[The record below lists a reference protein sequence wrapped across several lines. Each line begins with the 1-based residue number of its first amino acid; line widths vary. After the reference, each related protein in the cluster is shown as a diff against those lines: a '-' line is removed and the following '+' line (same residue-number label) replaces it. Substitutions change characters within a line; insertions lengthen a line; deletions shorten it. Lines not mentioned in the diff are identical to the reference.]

1 MNLKLSVRSHFT
13 TDFYDHL
20 PFLSK
25 LWNLSVKKHIKHLL
39 SASVADRAATLSF
52 PWAIKPQEIWRQH
65 LNLGP
70 LEVSSLPGC
79 QEGRRL
85 YDGVG
90 AVSEDNSLTAARL
103 NDLPDLAPVLLG
115 HFLAVHGTG
124 LHNPESLCRVI
135 DKFDTRILSLSLPW
149 SLNHSLTHSVPML
162 VTKRKGKHPC
172 QLSVW
177 ECRD

>member
-1 MNLKLSVRSHFT
+1 MGQSYVFM
-13 TDFYDHL
+13 
-20 PFLSK
+20 
-25 LWNLSVKKHIKHLL
+25 
-39 SASVADRAATLSF
+39 AE
-52 PWAIKPQEIWRQH
+52 EIWRLH

-90 AVSEDNSLTAARL
+90 AVSQDNTLTGARL

-124 LHNPESLCRVI
+124 LHNPEVQSRYFTSIRLLDGYETICISIKVLR
-135 DKFDTRILSLSLPW
+135 
-149 SLNHSLTHSVPML
+149 
-162 VTKRKGKHPC
+162 
-172 QLSVW
+172 
-177 ECRD
+177 